1 MVPAYVFLA
10 EDITVKMADMNN
22 SKTLEKIASIA
33 KKSVAWGLV
42 LNESKGPSKLVAKL
56 GGPSV
61 PEIKSFLC
69 RIAESQGMNEA
80 FVEIVMSTEINLL
93 A

>member
-1 MVPAYVFLA
+1 LVPAYVFLA
-10 EDITVKMADMNN
+10 EDITVKMADNN
-22 SKTLEKIASIA
+22 SRTLERIASIA
-33 KKSVAWGLV
+33 KKPVAWGLV

-80 FVEIVMSTEINLL
+80 FVEIVMSAGINLL